1 MNSIAT
7 MTEQKH
13 CKDCGTDLVMGHN
26 WTEARQR
33 QGKYLCKACWTER
46 DKLRMFVN
54 GKEISKSDPL
64 YKPGRWR
71 TWSHVHSMEKL
82 EREGQGYVYVIANDA
97 WPDWV
102 KVGCAK
108 DADDRLS
115 QYQTYSPFRDYR
127 VIAKLECD
135 KRYEKEKEM
144 KDLFEQFADERAS
157 KGDAKYEWFKISRVT
172 AIKLLNYQKR
182 GEHE

>member
-13 CKDCGTDLVMGHN
+13 CKDCGTDLVLGHN

-33 QGKYLCKACWTER
+33 QGKYLCKSCWTER

-82 EREGQGYVYVIANDA
+82 EREGQGYVYS
-97 WPDWV
+97 
-102 KVGCAK
+102 
-108 DADDRLS
+108 LS
-115 QYQTYSPFRDYR
+115 CSHCQPHLYHAMGGQALAHRTHHTS
-127 VIAKLECD
+127 
-135 KRYEKEKEM
+135 
-144 KDLFEQFADERAS
+144 
-157 KGDAKYEWFKISRVT
+157 T
-172 AIKLLNYQKR
+172 
-182 GEHE
+182 